1 MKLNLLLTVLSAS
14 LAAAAPISPRPVA
27 HNEKRNTPLNT
38 ILTIILNHLPAVNGA
53 IGAVESVITDF
64 QNLISEL
71 TGISDTYNELGGACT
86 DYTVIYARGTDDPGN
101 TGVVTGPPFFMALEN
116 LVGSSKVRVQG
127 VNDYAASVATFLAG
141 GDPVG
146 SASMASE
153 IEAAY
158 AACPN
163 TNLVASGY
171 SQGGQVVHNALALL
185 PAATVK
191 WISSVVIFGDPEK
204 MLIHRR
210 TDKGQAIPNMD
221 ASKVD
226 TICHTGDN
234 ICEAGDIILPAHLT
248 YGEDATAAAAFV
260 VAHASK

>member
-1 MKLNLLLTVLSAS
+1 MKLSFLLTVLSAS
-14 LAAAAPISPRPVA
+14 LVAAAPISTGPVD

-53 IGAVESVITDF
+53 IGAVESVITNF
-64 QNLISEL
+64 QELVSNL

-86 DYTVIYARGTDDPGN
+86 DYTVIFARGTDDPGN
-101 TGVVTGPPFFMALEN
+101 TGVITGPPFFMALQS
-116 LVGSSKVRVQG
+116 LVGSSKVTIQG
-127 VNDYAASVATFLAG
+127 VNNYAASVATFLAG

-153 IEAAY
+153 IQAAH

-163 TNLVASGY
+163 THLVASGY

-185 PAATVK
+185 PAATAS
-191 WISSVVIFGDPEK
+191 WISSVVIFGDP
-204 MLIHRR
+204 L
-210 TDKGQAIPNMD
+210 DGQAIPNVA

-226 TICHTGDN
+226 TVCHTGDN
-234 ICEAGDIILPAHLT
+234 ICQAGDIILPAHLT
-248 YGEDATAAAAFV
+248 YGENAAAAAAFV
-260 VAHASK
+260 VAAAK